1 MSWQKNILR
10 VDLSAGTTSIEP
22 LNMEWAEQ
30 YLGSRGLATR
40 YLWEE
45 MDPAADPLG
54 PDNVLIF
61 ATGPLTGTMAST
73 SGRYTVVTKGPL
85 TGAIAASNSGGKF
98 GAELKYAGYDLLIIT
113 GRSPA
118 PVYLDIRDDD
128 VRVLPADEIWGKSV
142 WQADEWIHKR
152 TQDPLTKVAAIGVSG
167 EQGVRYACV
176 VNDLHRA
183 AGRSGV
189 GAVMGSKN
197 LKAIA
202 ARGTVG
208 VKEDNAKA
216 FMEVVRTVN
225 EEMNASSA
233 RRGLMRYG
241 THAMLESMQEFG
253 GLPTENFR
261 KISFDGASRI
271 NHEAVTV
278 KNRNGHRNL
287 VRNAACFG
295 CTIGCGR
302 LARID
307 PEHFSV
313 RDRPEYWG
321 TSGGL
326 EYETT
331 FAFGPV
337 VGVDDLD
344 ALTFAG
350 FMMNEHGMD
359 PISFGVTLAAAMEL
373 YEIGAITRDQTD
385 GIDLSFGSAEALV
398 VMSEK
403 TGKHEGF
410 GRELGL
416 GSRRLCEKYGHPELA
431 MVAKG
436 QEFAGYD
443 GRAMQGMGLGYAT
456 SNRGACHLRH
466 DTFDQDMADPGTG
479 GKAEAVRTSQDFVA
493 MVDSTGLCLFTTGV
507 WGYEHFSRMISA
519 TCSGDWDVERLRSTG
534 ERIWNLERLF
544 NNSAGLTSADDTL
557 PPRMLNDPVP
567 GGFGN
572 GNVVELGVLIPEYYE
587 LRGWD
592 SGGVP
597 TAGKLGELGI
607 RFDRGESDSGT
618 SAEESRETADAPA
631 TAHEASAPQEPPPPQ
646 GVLQKIARALGFR

>member
-1 MSWQKNILR
+1 MSWQNKVLR
-10 VDLSAGTTSIEP
+10 VNLSAGTVEIEP
-22 LNMEWAEQ
+22 LNMEWADQ

-40 YLWEE
+40 YLWQE

-61 ATGPLTGTMAST
+61 STGPLTGTMAST

-98 GAELKYAGYDLLIIT
+98 GAELKYAGYDMVIIT
-113 GRSPA
+113 GRSEK
-118 PVYLDIRDDD
+118 PVYLSIRDDH
-128 VRVLPADEIWGKSV
+128 VELLPADEIWGKPV
-142 WQADEWIHKR
+142 WETDAWLHRQV
-152 TQDPLTKVAAIGVSG
+152 QDPQTKISAIGISG
-167 EQGVRYACV
+167 EQGVRYACI

-197 LKAIA
+197 LKAIT

-208 VKEDNAKA
+208 VKEDHADA
-216 FMEVVRTVN
+216 FMNVVTDVN
-225 EEMNASSA
+225 GELNRSGA

-241 THAMLESMQEFG
+241 TLAMMDSMQEFG
-253 GLPTENFR
+253 GLPTHNF
-261 KISFDGASRI
+261 KEVSFDGVNSI
-271 NHEAVTV
+271 DHNAVMV
-278 KNRNGHRNL
+278 KNRRGHTNL
-287 VRNAACFG
+287 ITNAACFG

-302 LARID
+302 IAKID
-307 PEHFSV
+307 PQHFSV
-313 RDRPEYWG
+313 KDRPQYHG
-321 TSGGL
+321 ASGGL
-326 EYETT
+326 EYETA

-337 VGVDDLD
+337 VGVSDLD

-373 YEIGAITRDQTD
+373 YELGVITKQQTD

-403 TGKHEGF
+403 TGLCQGF
-410 GRELGL
+410 GKELGL
-416 GSRRLCEKYGHPELA
+416 GSKLLCQKYGRPELA

-466 DTFDQDMADPGTG
+466 DTFEQDMADAGTT
-479 GKAEAVRTSQDFVA
+479 GKAEAVVTSQDFVS
-493 MVDSTGLCLFTTGV
+493 MVDSTGLCLFTTAV
-507 WGYEHFSRMISA
+507 WGYEHFARMVNA
-519 TCSGDWDVERLRSTG
+519 TCPGDWDEERLRKTG
-534 ERIWNLERLF
+534 ERIWNLERMF
-544 NNSAGLTSADDTL
+544 NNAAGLTSADDTL
-557 PPRMLNDPVP
+557 PPRMLNDPLPSGFAKGGVAELDVLVP
-567 GGFGN
+567 Q
-572 GNVVELGVLIPEYYE
+572 YYK

-592 SGGVP
+592 ESGAP
-597 TAGKLGELGI
+597 TAEKQASLGI
-607 RFDRGESDSGT
+607 
-618 SAEESRETADAPA
+618 
-631 TAHEASAPQEPPPPQ
+631 EA
-646 GVLQKIARALGFR
+646 R